1 MSFVRPAV
9 NHFDCNT
16 VTSKLTSWMKLCSKS
31 VLQRRSID
39 SHVSFQDAT
48 LIFYRCLKLNYIEK
62 LTHSIQSQSY
72 KIAKK
77 YKTSSFLLSFTRWHV
92 PPSRTSAEACLA
104 GWPNAQPQ
112 GYDRCSVARHHQ
124 ACLTVCVVCV
134 WSVDAARPLSFLVM
148 DSACLQPGQ
157 SPPERAVCLRA
168 KERKGGV
175 GEALSMQHKVGRP
188 REFTSY
194 SPTF

>member
-1 MSFVRPAV
+1 
-9 NHFDCNT
+9 
-16 VTSKLTSWMKLCSKS
+16 MKLCSKS

-124 ACLTVCVVCV
+124 ACLTVCLECRCCTT
-134 WSVDAARPLSFLVM
+134 SLV
-148 DSACLQPGQ
+148 SRNGLRQLACLQPGQ
-157 SPPERAVCLRA
+157 SPPQREVCITA
-168 KERKGGV
+168 KERNVEGN
-175 GEALSMQHKVGRP
+175 
-188 REFTSY
+188 
-194 SPTF
+194 